1 MKYYTIIIALFFILS
16 CATKPTSNEN
26 EVLINATSKVKV
38 GNDYEI
44 KILKIISDS
53 RCPEGVNCVW
63 AGEVQ
68 LELEIYKNQKFEK
81 TKIISINYKSLEL
94 NRQFFADYL
103 SSDKKIKNIFISPQ
117 KKEAENIELKNYIL
131 TVALE

>member
-1 MKYYTIIIALFFILS
+1 MLS

-26 EVLINATSKVKV
+26 EILINATSKVKV

-94 NRQFFADYL
+94 NKQFFADYL